1 MLFEGLPADTV
12 MGDGHKKGLAWGTLL
27 RDGAQERHAEG
38 GNGKYQGLTKGVE
51 TIQASLG
58 KLRPELRQRKNRN
71 GLTHL
76 ADGFSCQDVPG
87 TQHLLVHRVG
97 LACAKSLSI

>member
-38 GNGKYQGLTKGVE
+38 GNGKYQASHKGSRDNTGFPGE
-51 TIQASLG
+51 TEG
-58 KLRPELRQRKNRN
+58 
-71 GLTHL
+71 
-76 ADGFSCQDVPG
+76 
-87 TQHLLVHRVG
+87 
-97 LACAKSLSI
+97 